1 MSAAPYRRGVHAS
14 YKSSLRVYE
23 PIFAF
28 DGAAR
33 TRWARYAARRRRN
46 TAPLE
51 RERHAMLS
59 AVVGSAVDFGRLEV
73 EEEALIAEW
82 SDNVVVCPL
91 DTRDRALQAIVD
103 SEWKLPFPLS
113 DQVLGRHTRRQAA
126 GLQLR
131 PTSAGRAAKDHV
143 LTASW
148 EVPFWW
154 SLMFTPADAVPSED
168 LETIVYRT
176 AIVDATRRAERA
188 LELISETFGVT
199 AFLADLDS
207 AVRWIRTFDLDSMVE
222 LDYGSLAGLVR
233 RLNHGSDDSMSLAAD
248 AIEYLRE
255 GELESSLASYR
266 EYVSTWE
273 DVSRLESW
281 N

>member
-1 MSAAPYRRGVHAS
+1 
-14 YKSSLRVYE
+14 
-23 PIFAF
+23 
-28 DGAAR
+28 
-33 TRWARYAARRRRN
+33 
-46 TAPLE
+46 
-51 RERHAMLS
+51 MLS
-59 AVVGSAVDFGRLEV
+59 AVIGARVDFGRLEV
-73 EEEALIAEW
+73 EEEALLAEW
-82 SDNVVVCPL
+82 GDNVVICPL

-131 PTSAGRAAKDHV
+131 PKSAGQEGKDHV

-154 SLMFTPADAVPSED
+154 SLMFTPADAVPTDD
-168 LETIVYRT
+168 LESIVYRT
-176 AIVDATRRAERA
+176 SIADATRRAEHA
-188 LELISETFGVT
+188 LELISETFGIT
-199 AFLADLDS
+199 PFISDLDV
-207 AVRWIRTFDLDSMVE
+207 AVRWVRTFDLDSMVE

-233 RLNHGSDDSMSLAAD
+233 RLNQSADDSMSLAAD
-248 AIEYLRE
+248 AIEYLQE

-273 DVSRLESW
+273 DVSRLEGW

>member
-1 MSAAPYRRGVHAS
+1 MRRIVRGVHAS

-28 DGAAR
+28 EGATR
-33 TRWARYAARRRRN
+33 NRWARYAARRRRN
-46 TAPLE
+46 TMPLE

-59 AVVGSAVDFGRLEV
+59 AVIGERVDFNRLNVDED
-73 EEEALIAEW
+73 ALVADW
-82 SDNVVVCPL
+82 ADNVVVCPL

-113 DQVLGRHTRRQAA
+113 DQAIGHTTRRQAA

-131 PTSAGRAAKDHV
+131 PKPGSEGKGHV
-143 LTASW
+143 VTASW

-154 SLMFTPADAVPSED
+154 SLMFTPADAVPTDD
-168 LETIVYRT
+168 LESIVYRT
-176 AIVDATRRAERA
+176 SIVDATRRAEHA
-188 LELISETFGVT
+188 LELISQTFGIT
-199 AFLADLDS
+199 PFISDLDV
-207 AVRWIRTFDLDSMVE
+207 AVRWVRTFDLDSMVE

-233 RLNHGSDDSMSLAAD
+233 RLNQSADDSMSMAAD
-248 AIEYLRE
+248 AIEYLQE

-273 DVSRLESW
+273 DVSRLEGW